1 MKRLLA
7 GLLCAVM
14 MLGLLC
20 SPALA
25 STPGDGN
32 LDGGGGGM
40 GQGTSSNSW
49 NPGNDGV
56 RITVVDAESGAAAS
70 SPLDFSNRA
79 QAGSLLH
86 FGKVSKLEYRS
97 GRALAPGGGA
107 YTSIKPG
114 NAMPTIIRSSGGANN
129 IAAVKKYFCSEYAV
143 QLVADNTGISYDSL
157 ISGKYKLLIEPL
169 AYV

>member
-1 MKRLLA
+1 MKKILSIFLSLLLFIGMLPVSA
-7 GLLCAVM
+7 YAV
-14 MLGLLC
+14 
-20 SPALA
+20 
-25 STPGDGN
+25 GDGN
-32 LDGGGGGM
+32 MNGGGGGM

-70 SPLDFSNRA
+70 APVDFSNRT
-79 QAGSLLH
+79 QPSTLIY
-86 FGKVSKLEYRS
+86 FGHVSKAEYRS
-97 GRALAPGGGA
+97 GRALAPSGSA
-107 YTSIKPG
+107 YTSVKPG
-114 NAMPTIIRSSGGANN
+114 NAMPTIIRSSGGSNN

-143 QLVADNTGISYDSL
+143 RLVSDNTGVSYDSL